1 MINIIMVD
9 AKTKSLCRSPSYA
22 LGVTATGPLVLVTD
36 FGLADPWVGLMRG
49 VIATVDPRVQVI
61 DLTHAIP
68 PQDIA
73 RGADVIAQGWRW
85 FPAGS
90 VFVGVVDP
98 GVGSERAPLV
108 ARIDGRLFV
117 GPDNG
122 LCSRVAPDS
131 TDARRL
137 PESWGLPQR
146 SATFHGRDLFA
157 PAAARLA
164 TGAVRFEDAEAAPFV
179 RLPPA
184 PPGSIRAIDHF
195 GNAITNLPGAPGGW
209 VVAGDHRARVVRT
222 YADGEPGELVGL
234 TGSLGHLELAV
245 PNGSAAAER
254 GLYLGQ
260 PVRWEPA

>member
-1 MINIIMVD
+1 M
-9 AKTKSLCRSPSYA
+9 TKPPSGSPRYGT
-22 LGVTATGPLVLVTD
+22 GVTVTGPLVLVTD

-49 VIATVDPRVQVI
+49 VIATVDPRVQVM

-68 PQDIA
+68 PQDVA
-73 RGADVIAQGWRW
+73 RGAEVLAQGWRW
-85 FPAGS
+85 FPPGS

-98 GVGSERAPLV
+98 GVGSARAPLV
-108 ARIDGRLFV
+108 ARIDDRLFV

-122 LCSRVAPDS
+122 LCSRVGPER

-137 PESWGLPQR
+137 PEDWGLADR

-164 TGAVRFEDAEAAPFV
+164 TAAVRFEDAAPVPFV
-179 RLPPA
+179 RLPPD
-184 PPGSIRAIDHF
+184 PVGTVRSIDHF

-209 VVAGDHRARVVRT
+209 VIVGDERARVVRT
-222 YADGEPGELVGL
+222 YADGAPGELVAL

-245 PNGSAAAER
+245 PCGSAAAER
-254 GLYLGQ
+254 GIHVGQ
-260 PVRWEPA
+260 AVCWEPA